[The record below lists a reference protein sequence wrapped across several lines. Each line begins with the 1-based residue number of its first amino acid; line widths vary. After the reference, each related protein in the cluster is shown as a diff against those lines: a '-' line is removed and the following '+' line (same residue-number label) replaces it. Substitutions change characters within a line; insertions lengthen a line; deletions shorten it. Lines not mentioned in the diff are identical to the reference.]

1 MKIGIV
7 LSQPPG
13 YSETFFNSKIE
24 GLKKNG
30 FEVTLFCQNN
40 GVGFHTC
47 KVERFSKIT
56 SNPIFQLLWFFKV
69 YMGLLP
75 YIKKLMNWYSLE
87 SEHGV
92 SKWSFLKKVYINA
105 PILKADLDWLHF
117 GFGTLTL
124 ERESIAKAIGA
135 KMAVSFRGFDINV
148 YPKKNPDCYHL
159 VWKHVTKVHSISN
172 YLLEEARYLGLQET
186 TPYSIITPAI
196 KLNHLPKHR
205 AIEKESKPLKIV
217 TVARLHWMKGIDY
230 LIETANFLQASQVD
244 FEWLVIG
251 RGSSQEKERY
261 LYHIYEKGL
270 TDRVKLIGK
279 KDHQETLQVL
289 NSTDLYV
296 QTSLNEGFCNAVLE
310 AQALGKLCV
319 AFNTGGLQE
328 NIIDQKTGWLVE
340 NVNSKQ
346 LAKKI
351 IEVIE
356 MPAEEKKNITSFAKR
371 RIIEEF
377 NIKKQQQ
384 EFVEFYSDQL

>member
-1 MKIGIV
+1 MIKVGIV

-24 GLKKNG
+24 GLQKNG

-40 GVGFHTC
+40 GSDFNSC
-47 KVERFSKIT
+47 KVERFSKTT
-56 SNPIFQLLWFFKV
+56 SNPILQLLWFFKV

-75 YIKKLMNWYSLE
+75 YLKKVMNWYSLE
-87 SEHGV
+87 KKHGV
-92 SKWSFLKKVYINA
+92 SKWNFLKKVYINA

-117 GFGTLTL
+117 GFGTLAF

-148 YPKKNPDCYHL
+148 YPKKNPNCYHL
-159 VWKHVTKVHSISN
+159 VWKHVSKVHSISN
-172 YLLEEARYLGLQET
+172 YLLEEARCLGLQEA
-186 TPYSIITPAI
+186 TPYSIITPAVI
-196 KLNHLPKHR
+196 LNRLPKQKK
-205 AIEKESKPLKIV
+205 IDKESKPLKIV
-217 TVARLHWMKGIDY
+217 TVARLHWMKGIDN
-230 LIETANFLQASQVD
+230 LIETASFLQASQVD

-251 RGSSQEKERY
+251 GGSTQEEERY
-261 LYHIYEKGL
+261 LYHVYEKGL
-270 TDRVKLIGK
+270 TNNVKLLGK
-279 KDHQETLQVL
+279 RSHQETLEI
-289 NSTDLYV
+289 LYDADMYI

-319 AFNTGGLQE
+319 AFNTGGLPE

-340 NVNSKQ
+340 NFNSEK
-346 LAKKI
+346 LAQKI

-356 MPAEEKKNITSFAKR
+356 MPAEQKKNIKAIAKNR
-371 RIIEEF
+371 VIEKF

-384 EFVEFYSDQL
+384 EFVEFYKN

>member
-1 MKIGIV
+1 MIKVGIV

-24 GLKKNG
+24 GLQKNG
-30 FEVTLFCQNN
+30 FKVTLFCQNN
-40 GVGFHTC
+40 DTGFKTC
-47 KVERFSKIT
+47 QVKRFSKTT
-56 SNPIFQLLWFFKV
+56 SNPILQLLYFFKV

-75 YIKKLMNWYSLE
+75 HLKKVMNWYLLE
-87 SEHGV
+87 SKHGV

-117 GFGTLTL
+117 GFGTLAL
-124 ERESIAKAIGA
+124 ERESIAKVIGA

-172 YLLEEARYLGLQET
+172 YLLEEARCLGLHKT
-186 TPYSIITPAI
+186 TPYSIITPAVN
-196 KLNHLPKHR
+196 LNHLPKHT
-205 AIEKESKPLKIV
+205 KTDKNSKLLKIV
-217 TVARLHWMKGIDY
+217 TVARLHWMKGIDN
-230 LIETANFLQASQVD
+230 LIETASFLQASQVD

-251 RGSSQEKERY
+251 GGSTQEEERY

-270 TDRVKLIGK
+270 TNNVKLLGK
-279 KDHQETLQVL
+279 RSHQETLEI
-289 NSTDLYV
+289 LYDAGV
-296 QTSLNEGFCNAVLE
+296 YIQTSLNEGFCNAVLE

-319 AFNTGGLQE
+319 AFNTGGLPE

-340 NVNSKQ
+340 NVNSEK

-351 IEVIE
+351 IEIIE
-356 MPAEEKKNITSFAKR
+356 MPRKEKKIITSFAKNR
-371 RIIEEF
+371 VAEQF
-377 NIKKQQQ
+377 NIEKQQQ
-384 EFVEFYSDQL
+384 EFVEFYKN

>member
-1 MKIGIV
+1 MIKVGIV

-24 GLKKNG
+24 GLQKSG

-40 GVGFHTC
+40 GSEFNSC
-47 KVERFSKIT
+47 KVERFSKTT
-56 SNPIFQLLWFFKV
+56 SNPLFQLLWFFKV
-69 YMGLLP
+69 YIGLLP
-75 YIKKLMNWYSLE
+75 HLKKVMNWYSLE
-87 SEHGV
+87 SKHGV

-105 PILKADLDWLHF
+105 PVLKANLDWLHF
-117 GFGTLTL
+117 GFGTLAL
-124 ERESIAKAIGA
+124 GRESIAKAIGA

-148 YPKKNPDCYHL
+148 YPKKNPDCYDL
-159 VWKHVTKVHSISN
+159 VWKYVSKVHSISN
-172 YLLEEARYLGLQET
+172 YLLEKASCLGLHET
-186 TPYSIITPAI
+186 TPYSIITPAV

-205 AIEKESKPLKIV
+205 KIDKDSKPLRIV

-230 LIETANFLQASQVD
+230 LIETASFLQASQVD

-310 AQALGKLCV
+310 AQALGKLSV

-328 NIIDQKTGWLVE
+328 NIIDKKTGWLVE
-340 NVNSKQ
+340 NFNSEK
-346 LAKKI
+346 LAQKI

-356 MPAEEKKNITSFAKR
+356 MPAEQKKNITSFAKKR
-371 RIIEEF
+371 VIEKF

-384 EFVEFYSDQL
+384 EFVEFYKN